1 MRRIS
6 VWLLA
11 AAGLALALGP
21 TSAQDRFPSKP
32 VKVIVP
38 YAPGGATDIVAR
50 IVSEQMRQLLGQS
63 FVVENKPGAFG
74 ILAIEEMARARPDG
88 YTLQVGNV
96 STNAITPVIF
106 ANKFKINYD
115 RDVAPVT
122 NLIDVPAFL
131 VVTTTNFAVKDV
143 KELIDYAKKNPGK
156 LRYGTVGAGSYPHYD
171 MAYFAKRA
179 GDLKMIAIH
188 NKAGA
193 SGVINDMITGD
204 TQATFLN
211 VASTAAQIRAGKLKP
226 IAVVNRRAAAR
237 TIRTSPRWQE
247 VGFAG
252 RRHHRVERDVRA
264 GGHAQAGARSAAQ
277 GRRRRARRAGRQGGA
292 DQAEL
297 QHRAVQVGGR
307 GQDLARR
314 RNRDLEEDHVRG
326 EDRNGVSGASLTLF
340 RGQTRAHCWHCK
352 VGATAF
358 PPPFGRDSL

>member
-1 MRRIS
+1 MRRIG
-6 VWLLA
+6 VTLLA
-11 AAGLALALGP
+11 AAGLALALAP
-21 TSAQDRFPSKP
+21 APAQDKFPSKP
-32 VKVIVP
+32 VKMIVP

-50 IVSEQMRQLLGQS
+50 IVGEQMRQSLGQS

-74 ILAIEEMARARPDG
+74 ILAIEEMAHSRPDG

-96 STNAITPVIF
+96 TTNAISPVIVPD
-106 ANKFKINYD
+106 KFKINYD

-179 GDLKMIAIH
+179 GDLNMVAIH

-204 TQATFLN
+204 TQVCFLN

-226 IAVVNRRAAAR
+226 IAVVNHQRLAAYPDVPTMAEAGFPGVGTIAWNAMFAPAATPRPVLEALHKAAVDALQSQAAR
-237 TIRTSPRWQE
+237 DALTRQNFNIVPSKSVDEAKTWLAGEIATWRKITAE
-247 VGFAG
+247 VKI
-252 RRHHRVERDVRA
+252 ET
-264 GGHAQAGARSAAQ
+264 
-277 GRRRRARRAGRQGGA
+277 
-292 DQAEL
+292 AE
-297 QHRAVQVGGR
+297 
-307 GQDLARR
+307 
-314 RNRDLEEDHVRG
+314 
-326 EDRNGVSGASLTLF
+326 
-340 RGQTRAHCWHCK
+340 
-352 VGATAF
+352 
-358 PPPFGRDSL
+358 